1 MMNPNNPLYKYAELL
16 NTRGQ
21 QLVRQFMM
29 SEHYRELRLKIA
41 KIDADM
47 LKAEQ
52 EYRKRIRELKEAKR
66 NIELYEIPN
75 AKDEYV
81 REHLEGYKM
90 YFRTKD
96 ADNPIEVYMQIVK
109 SELTH

>member
-1 MMNPNNPLYKYAELL
+1 MNPNNPLYEHADKL
-16 NTRGQ
+16 NEYGVK
-21 QLVRQFMM
+21 LVREFMT
-29 SEHYRELRLKIA
+29 SEKYRELRLKVA

-47 LKAEQ
+47 FKAEQ
-52 EYRKRIRELKEAKR
+52 EYRKRIRELRKAKR

-81 REHLEGYKM
+81 REHIEGYKM
-90 YFRTKD
+90 YLRTKD
-96 ADNPIEVYMQIVK
+96 AENPIEAYMQIVQ